1 MQRNFRF
8 NFLTF
13 ILGFAIGIL
22 YIFYI
27 DENRQREIIKY
38 PTPYNVQ
45 KTVYKGIADD
55 CYKFTVK
62 EVQCTKDALIQ
73 PIM

>member
-1 MQRNFRF
+1 MQKSFRF
-8 NFLTF
+8 NILTF
-13 ILGFAIGIL
+13 ILGFAIGLL

-27 DENRQREIIKY
+27 DDNKQREIIKY

-45 KTVYKGIADD
+45 SNVYRGLSED
-55 CYKFTVK
+55 CYKFAVE
-62 EVQCTKDALIQ
+62 EVECTQNALQQ